1 MKADL
6 SQLPMFRGVEPDDLR
21 DLLEYMQSVQFDRG
35 ELVFEQGDVADGALI
50 VVSGQLQAKVVS
62 GETERNIGT
71 VHPGELCGEAGFFQ
85 RNGLRN
91 ARVVATQPSTCL
103 RLAPE
108 AMQPTLGNPAMAA
121 LDVIWWHRS
130 PSFVARMW
138 GSANMEEQAAREEVA
153 QPVEKSRKHCWANFG
168 VCLEAN
174 DEARDASAAGSAFA
188 CRQ

>member
-1 MKADL
+1 MNADL

-121 LDVIWWHRS
+121 LERHLVAS
-130 PSFVARMW
+130 VARRIRRTNVGVQQIW
-138 GSANMEEQAAREEVA
+138 KEQAAREEVE
-153 QPVEKSRKHCWANFG
+153 QPVEEKQETLLGQLRGLFG
-168 VCLEAN
+168 GK
-174 DEARDASAAGSAFA
+174 R
-188 CRQ
+188 